1 MRRDADSEGIHQSKI
16 EKKAVGK
23 HRRKSL
29 AVLKL
34 WIKMSARNAE
44 AESFFRDV
52 WNYRLDFP
60 DAID

>member
-16 EKKAVGK
+16 ENKVVGK
-23 HRRKSL
+23 HRRSL

-34 WIKMSARNAE
+34 WLKMSARNAE
-44 AESFFRDV
+44 AELFFRDV
-52 WNYRLDFP
+52 LNYRLDFP